1 MKEMRSKAVVVL
13 VNSKTGDFE
22 KMPVPVREALAKPEL
37 GSLIPRITVFDK
49 KSEHSLGS
57 VGYKQLGDKKVMRAL
72 ENTMRDYAKAGTIPG
87 GGGGADETT
96 DGPDSSSVAEDTPKK
111 LGEDGKISDADLAE
125 WTSSAGTKIRA
136 RATRY
141 ADGKLTLLRTDG
153 TSIQVTLD
161 QLAEE
166 SRAVAEEL
174 IGE

>member
-13 VNSKTGDFE
+13 VNSKTGDFD

-37 GSLIPRITVFDK
+37 GSMIPRITVFDK

-57 VGYKQLGDKKVMRAL
+57 VAYKQLGDKKVMRAL
-72 ENTMRDYAKAGTIPG
+72 ENAMRDYAKAGTIPG
-87 GGGGADETT
+87 GGEAEEPAAD
-96 DGPDSSSVAEDTPKK
+96 PASSDVAEDTPKK
-111 LGEDGKISDADLAE
+111 LGEDGKISDADMTE

-141 ADGKLTLLRTDG
+141 ADGKLTLLRENG